1 MQVFKLQDGH
11 LCSLQCPGMALVLL
25 AGKKDSERK
34 DCPVEMGVVVTAAQ
48 VHRQFFPQAK

>member
-1 MQVFKLQDGH
+1 MQVSKLQDGH